1 MKEAE
6 CKNKADSINS
16 LSLVEL
22 AKDIKSIKN
31 YLPYVD
37 SDAGF
42 HSLNNVIASI
52 VDTEKETVNS
62 MTDIDKTI
70 LYRDKKL
77 LYCGKPHCNIIR
89 HSYKNI
95 HKACSDAEKAVN
107 ANGNFNIY
115 ETRMYSLI

>member
-1 MKEAE
+1 MKDYENE
-6 CKNKADSINS
+6 IDYFDS

-22 AKDIKSIKN
+22 KKEVRGINN
-31 YLPYVD
+31 YLPAD
-37 SDAGF
+37 SNTDF
-42 HSLNNVIASI
+42 NSLNNVIASI

-95 HKACSDAEKAVN
+95 RKACSDAEKAVN

-115 ETRMYSLI
+115 ETRMYSLM

>member
-42 HSLNNVIASI
+42 HSSRAPFLCW
-52 VDTEKETVNS
+52 
-62 MTDIDKTI
+62 KT
-70 LYRDKKL
+70 LMSWFL
-77 LYCGKPHCNIIR
+77 LRRQP
-89 HSYKNI
+89 S
-95 HKACSDAEKAVN
+95 
-107 ANGNFNIY
+107 
-115 ETRMYSLI
+115 